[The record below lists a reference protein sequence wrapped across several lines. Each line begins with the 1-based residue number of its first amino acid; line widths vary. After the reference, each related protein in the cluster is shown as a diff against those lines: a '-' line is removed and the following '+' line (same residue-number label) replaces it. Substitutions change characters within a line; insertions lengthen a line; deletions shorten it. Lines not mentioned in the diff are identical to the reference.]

1 MADRQIEEVLAM
13 MMSLAEHQNKDRKSL
28 MRTSNDRTT
37 FLNSISGNLQ
47 DLEDDQRAS
56 DVLNDSQDRVEDED
70 DETAFR

>member
-1 MADRQIEEVLAM
+1 
-13 MMSLAEHQNKDRKSL
+13 MMSLADNQNKDRKSL

-47 DLEDDQRAS
+47 DLEDDQRAN
-56 DVLNDSQDRVEDED
+56 DVLNDSQDRIEDED